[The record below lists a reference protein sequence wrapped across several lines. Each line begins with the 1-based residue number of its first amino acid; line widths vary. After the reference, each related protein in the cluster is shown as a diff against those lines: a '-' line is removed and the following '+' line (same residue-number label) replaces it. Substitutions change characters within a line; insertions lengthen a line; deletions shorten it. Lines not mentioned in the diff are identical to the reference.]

1 VRCALVN
8 INQYWAANILE
19 EDIEIDDNT
28 LQELIEV
35 NDKYTKLYAHVPDVL
50 DENRVGYNVFDDDSP
65 AVQSMREYVKE
76 RTYNM
81 MEAEGFIN
89 PRKYDIEAVC
99 IAREFENGE
108 RAKVHNHRGCD
119 YVAVLYLDLDVVET
133 GDNFKKPGGRLLLT
147 DPISQRSRALN
158 HTQNV
163 DFTPHP
169 KWFVMHPAYIYHQS
183 EPYLGTKDRKFF
195 VFVIR
200 IVEPIQMPYYRK
212 L

>member
-35 NDKYTKLYAHVPDVL
+35 NDKYTKLHAHVPDVL
-50 DENRVGYNVFDDDSP
+50 DENRV
-65 AVQSMREYVKE
+65 
-76 RTYNM
+76 
-81 MEAEGFIN
+81 
-89 PRKYDIEAVC
+89 
-99 IAREFENGE
+99 
-108 RAKVHNHRGCD
+108 
-119 YVAVLYLDLDVVET
+119 
-133 GDNFKKPGGRLLLT
+133 GRLLLT